1 MEKKYRTLVS
11 WHYERKQG
19 IRTTRKTDSRVLFLK
34 SSKDAWETVAQLIK
48 YKNRASE
55 RLVILSVDIVPENFK
70 TNG

>member
-19 IRTTRKTDSRVLFLK
+19 IRTTRKTDSKVFLLK
-34 SSKDAWETVAQLIK
+34 SPRDAWETVARHIK
-48 YKNRASE
+48 YRNRSSE
-55 RLVILSVDIVPENFK
+55 RLVILSVNIVPENFI